1 MAELEKIR
9 SLRWV
14 LIAFLAI
21 GMIGFLIP
29 YDAVLA
35 LFGQGANRSIGEV
48 GSSSI
53 SAQNWQNALMEREQL
68 FDYTNTQSLKN
79 DVWNDLIEQNILT
92 SEYEDLGIDVVTQ
105 EEFDEIRFGE
115 HISPYVQ
122 STFYGQNVT
131 EDAKSNWRQNFAQM
145 ATSDQ
150 RAQRQ
155 KYNGYTNVIVSKRK
169 REKYNNL
176 VQKGLYA
183 SSLDAKYDYLATQEK
198 ANIQYVVK
206 RYDDIN
212 DSLVTIKDSQVRAY
226 YQKHKGDKEYEETRS
241 RDMKYVLFRIESS
254 SEDISAVENELKDLA
269 TSWPQAASDSVFVMQ
284 NGGTGRYNE
293 VSFKA
298 ADTTGNELARMAY
311 AANIGDL
318 VGPRQD
324 GDNYQLARVVAKGEV
339 ADSTVSVRHIL
350 LKANDVSD
358 EAEMSELNARADS
371 LKRVYKNGGDWDD
384 LVQRFSDDPGSKNNG
399 GLYEYFPRRQM
410 VKPFEDFSFDGN
422 IGDIGAVETSYGVHL
437 IEIVDQRWS
446 VDQVS
451 LALIERSIA
460 PSSTTRKAI
469 LKEATDFSI
478 LYNKEQLFLDGAD
491 TSGYAVVN
499 ANRIAQNAQNI
510 QGIQNAGKVVSWLYR
525 PDVEKG
531 EVSTPISVKD
541 GYVVALVTAVRE
553 GGIPSFE
560 NVEEEMRAEVLKEEK
575 AKLFMDK
582 MKNGSTLEEVATLAE
597 AKVKTAR
604 NISLKTTTIAG
615 SSVTQQEPEVVGI
628 ALGIPMGNMSLPIKG
643 EGGVW
648 VVAKSEEKTTAEDK
662 EDYFEDQD
670 RLTTRIK
677 GAASTRLFNAMKE
690 DANVVDNRLSF

>member
-1 MAELEKIR
+1 
-9 SLRWV
+9 
-14 LIAFLAI
+14 
-21 GMIGFLIP
+21 
-29 YDAVLA
+29 
-35 LFGQGANRSIGEV
+35 
-48 GSSSI
+48 
-53 SAQNWQNALMEREQL
+53 MEREQL
-68 FDYTNTQSLKN
+68 FDYTNTESLKN

-92 SEYEDLGIDVVTQ
+92 SEYDALGIDMVTQ

-115 HISPYVQ
+115 HLSPYVQ

-131 EDAKSNWRQNFAQM
+131 DEARDGWRQNFAQM
-145 ATSDQ
+145 ASSDQ
-150 RAQRQ
+150 SAQRQ

-169 REKYNNL
+169 REKYNNM

-198 ANIQYVVK
+198 ANIKYVVK

-212 DSLVTIKDSQVRAY
+212 DSLITIKDSQVRAY
-226 YQKHKGDKEYEETRS
+226 YQKHKNDKEYEETRS

-254 SEDISAVENELKDLA
+254 EEDIAAVENELNTLA
-269 TSWPQAASDSVFVMQ
+269 SSWSNADSDSVFVIQ

-293 VSFKA
+293 VSYKA
-298 ADTTGNELARMAY
+298 ADTTSNELAKMAY
-311 AANIGDL
+311 ASNIGDI
-318 VGPRQD
+318 VGPRKE

-350 LKANDVSD
+350 LKANDVTD
-358 EAEMSELNARADS
+358 EAEMATLNARADS
-371 LKRVYKNGGDWDD
+371 LKKAYKKGSDWDD
-384 LVQRFSDDPGSKNNG
+384 LVQRFSDDPGSKSTG

-410 VKPFEDFSFDGN
+410 VKPFEDFSFDGKV
-422 IGDIGAVETSYGVHL
+422 GDIGAVETSYGVHL
-437 IEIVDQRWS
+437 IEIVDQRWK

-451 LALIERSIA
+451 LALIEKSIA
-460 PSSTTRKAI
+460 PSTTTRKAI

-491 TSGYAVVN
+491 TSGYAVVV
-499 ANRIAQNAQNI
+499 ADKVTQNAQNVK
-510 QGIQNAGKVVSWLYR
+510 GLQNAGKVVSWLYR
-525 PDVEKG
+525 TDVEKG

-541 GYVVALVTAVRE
+541 GYVVALVTTIRE
-553 GGIPSFE
+553 GGVPAFE

-582 MKNGSTLEEVATLAE
+582 MKNGATLEEVATLSESA
-597 AKVKTAR
+597 VKTAR
-604 NISLKTTTIAG
+604 NISMKTTTIAG

-648 VVAKSEEKTTAEDK
+648 VVAKSEEKTSAEEK